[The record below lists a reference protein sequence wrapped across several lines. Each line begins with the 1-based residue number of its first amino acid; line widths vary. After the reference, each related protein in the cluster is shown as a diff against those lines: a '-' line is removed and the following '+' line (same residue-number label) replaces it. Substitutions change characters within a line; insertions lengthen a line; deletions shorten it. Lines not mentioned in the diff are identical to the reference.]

1 MDRGRTTVPADARFT
16 FAPPQPTT
24 TADTWRWTGVKK
36 YANRLVGFLGWLAVL
51 LMAAS
56 AGWKPGK

>member
-1 MDRGRTTVPADARFT
+1 MRRGRMTVPADARFT
-16 FAPPQPTT
+16 FSSPQPTN
-24 TADTWRWTGVKK
+24 TADTRRWTGVKK
-36 YANRLVGFLGWLAVL
+36 YANRIVGFLGWLAVL